1 MNNHQPIAESL
12 ASAEQNRMNVTVD
25 SKSVFTAINTALEKL
40 GFFNRNESFS
50 ERFASFPEPQGKIL
64 ERSFEERREGNSFY
78 NALAVYPH
86 APRILD
92 IQYSKILD
100 TIYLIKALLGD
111 YIAADE
117 ACLDI
122 GTCTGVMPII
132 LSSLRLGS
140 WTGVDRSA
148 ACIEYAARSS
158 KEFLE
163 AGSAPSFMKGTL
175 EKLSPKHRFKFVL
188 NSRGPKMDPSAND
201 YALVSNLL
209 EENGIFVYV
218 DGSPTIK
225 NAAIAKKIYNKS
237 GLSLVYR
244 DVVGGFMMTPCEFDA
259 ALFSI
264 FVKCKHELPEGD
276 YSKDYQSLWQSH
288 LMDYCNKDV
297 MDEPQMKT
305 LCTMREH
312 MRHSASGCWNRL
324 LD

>member
-1 MNNHQPIAESL
+1 MNSLHPIAASL
-12 ASAEQNRMNVTVD
+12 AIREQNRTNVLVD
-25 SKSVFTAINTALEKL
+25 DASTYAAIASALEKM
-40 GFFNRNESFS
+40 GFLNRDDSIT
-50 ERFASFPEPQGKIL
+50 ERVASFPEPQRKTL
-64 ERSFEERREGNSFY
+64 ERSFEERQEGNSFY
-78 NALAVYPH
+78 SALAVYPH

-100 TIYLIKALLGD
+100 TIYLIKALLSD
-111 YIAADE
+111 CIAADDP
-117 ACLDI
+117 CLDI

-132 LSSLRLGS
+132 LSSLCLGS
-140 WTGVDRSA
+140 WTGIDRSA
-148 ACIEYAARSS
+148 ACIEYAARSA

-188 NSRGPKMDPSAND
+188 NSRGPKMDPGAND

-218 DGSPTIK
+218 DTLIK
-225 NAAIAKKIYNKS
+225 NAAVAKKIYNRS

-244 DVVGGFMMTPCEFDA
+244 DVAGGFMLTPGGFEA
-259 ALFSI
+259 ACFSV

-276 YSKDYQSLWQSH
+276 YRKDYESLWQSRF
-288 LMDYCNKDV
+288 MDYCNKDV
-297 MDEPQMKT
+297 MDQPQLKT

-312 MRHSASGCWNRL
+312 IRHLASG
-324 LD
+324 